1 MTAPICL
8 LTRPE
13 AQSRD
18 LAADLSG
25 VELVISPILQIV
37 GLPADPAKLAAA
49 PGFVFTSANAL
60 PFAGAAAGRPA
71 LCVGPQTA
79 AAARASGFDVTEG
92 PGDAWG
98 CCRFWAAGART
109 GCIFTAGTGRAV
121 CRLPVLPFMTSRRS
135 RFPIPPARYLPIAA
149 RLFCPFFQHEAR
161 NCCP

>member
-25 VELVISPILQIV
+25 VELVISPILRIV

-60 PFAGAAAGRPA
+60 PFAGRQQDGPRCVSDRRRRRLRARRA
-71 LCVGPQTA
+71 L
-79 AAARASGFDVTEG
+79 
-92 PGDAWG
+92 
-98 CCRFWAAGART
+98 
-109 GCIFTAGTGRAV
+109 
-121 CRLPVLPFMTSRRS
+121 M
-135 RFPIPPARYLPIAA
+135 
-149 RLFCPFFQHEAR
+149 
-161 NCCP
+161 